1 MADDEEVPDEADLG
15 DPLDGDEDAEDLADE
30 PLEDDLDDD
39 EFEPVLDDD
48 DDEGLGELD
57 VAEEDAAEKE
67 EEEEPPRRAAVPTAD
82 EEEDEDDLVDPDDVE
97 ADLDTILKDRLVAAD
112 DTPDEDE
119 EEAEPEERGESSD
132 RLQPKRADEQ
142 LCPHCFLLV
151 RRTAPSCPIG
161 ADEDCPLFG

>member
-1 MADDEEVPDEADLG
+1 MADDEEVPDEEEFG
-15 DPLDGDEDAEDLADE
+15 DPLDAEEEAEELAEE
-30 PLEDDLDDD
+30 PLEDDLDDEE
-39 EFEPVLDDD
+39 EFDPGI
-48 DDEGLGELD
+48 DDEVIDELD
-57 VAEEDAAEKE
+57 AE
-67 EEEEPPRRAAVPTAD
+67 EEEDDEEEAPRRAAVVSE
-82 EEEDEDDLVDPDDVE
+82 EEEDDEDIVDPDDVE

-119 EEAEPEERGESSD
+119 EEAEPEERGEAAD

-142 LCPHCFLLV
+142 LCPTCFLLV